1 VTNSSGINHQEG
13 DSKKE
18 TLLSARTQEPKYE
31 VNANEYNFDND
42 YDLDCRDMVDV
53 EIDEEDVPLVPPR
66 KKKFKK
72 ANDDPTFDPKSEPI
86 SLSDTPKIH
95 KKSANCKKNLTE
107 KRGRGRPRKDHKGE
121 ACLNIHGLN
130 DDYGKPLFESP
141 SEYYYFPATGER
153 DSKKEFHCHKCA
165 RSFEYS
171 HQLTQ
176 HLYRH
181 ESGNLN
187 QDKAWFCDLCDGKAR
202 FKSPM
207 ELIDHKSQSHDGYKK
222 CDRCYGLIDLGD
234 IQSKKHHK
242 KLACDDATLFC
253 VSCGLKTTHENNL
266 KTHVKNHGG
275 HEFHSNKCAYTE
287 ECPDVTFELWM
298 DHLHHIRTKHNCI
311 QKVKCKFCPESFF
324 TDDEKKEHVRMTHKG
339 NVIIA
344 PDGERDTSLK
354 FQCPR
359 CIKGFEYKY
368 LLNEH
373 LLIHDAQAMA
383 ENDHDPSSTA
393 CPFCAEKFDSSEDL
407 NDHKLTVHYVRV
419 QLGAQSKTDK
429 FKCLQCDKEIQN
441 QQFMEWHIR
450 KRHPKAAESKKECII
465 CGKLFLK
472 QDVVGYN
479 NHMSDHGKY
488 ELHDR
493 NKCPLCP
500 GVRFYTFQD
509 RKEHVLKFHEG
520 KFVTKC
526 PHCPQIFDTEEERH
540 QHEREAH
547 PPDGGD
553 PKDKEKAPCEYCG
566 KVLLAKFMRVHVRNT
581 HMAGDKKWPCQQC
594 PSVFT
599 SETRLHHHINMVH
612 KEVPCEVC
620 GESVKVG
627 GLQRH
632 RSRYHDPKVECDQC
646 GESVPAYRLKLH
658 KKSHWSED
666 QLPFKCSFCSKGF
679 LQKNKLVDHENMH
692 RGEKP
697 HKCDQCGLGYADRG
711 NLNAHIKTVHL
722 GIKRKQK
729 RA

>member
-1 VTNSSGINHQEG
+1 MAGLAGGGSQLPEKPEMGNVEIDLAKRAPDILVKPAIDKIQLEAQVFQLFHDTQLVSLEGTTLGINRSVLACSSSIFAGLLSDQDNLKDEQQFIITEINQRDLEFYIHFITTGTIPCQSLDDLTIKSFHHLGVDLNSLQLVNAPFVKAEKVCVTNSSGINHQEG

-42 YDLDCRDMVDV
+42 YDLDYRDMVDV
-53 EIDEEDVPLVPPR
+53 EIDEEDVPLAPPR

-130 DDYGKPLFESP
+130 DDYGKPLFENP

-153 DSKKEFHCHKCA
+153 DSKKEFHCHRCA

-383 ENDHDPSSTA
+383 GIAKNTLLY
-393 CPFCAEKFDSSEDL
+393 F
-407 NDHKLTVHYVRV
+407 
-419 QLGAQSKTDK
+419 
-429 FKCLQCDKEIQN
+429 
-441 QQFMEWHIR
+441 
-450 KRHPKAAESKKECII
+450 
-465 CGKLFLK
+465 
-472 QDVVGYN
+472 
-479 NHMSDHGKY
+479 
-488 ELHDR
+488 
-493 NKCPLCP
+493 
-500 GVRFYTFQD
+500 
-509 RKEHVLKFHEG
+509 VLKLLFS
-520 KFVTKC
+520 
-526 PHCPQIFDTEEERH
+526 
-540 QHEREAH
+540 H
-547 PPDGGD
+547 P
-553 PKDKEKAPCEYCG
+553 ARC
-566 KVLLAKFMRVHVRNT
+566 N
-581 HMAGDKKWPCQQC
+581 
-594 PSVFT
+594 
-599 SETRLHHHINMVH
+599 
-612 KEVPCEVC
+612 
-620 GESVKVG
+620 
-627 GLQRH
+627 
-632 RSRYHDPKVECDQC
+632 
-646 GESVPAYRLKLH
+646 
-658 KKSHWSED
+658 
-666 QLPFKCSFCSKGF
+666 
-679 LQKNKLVDHENMH
+679 
-692 RGEKP
+692 
-697 HKCDQCGLGYADRG
+697 
-711 NLNAHIKTVHL
+711 
-722 GIKRKQK
+722 
-729 RA
+729 